1 MENIPDDPL
10 HFNNLLVPSNDPLPG
25 VAPCQSQLIE
35 DQEQNRLDIP
45 LNLSGNAPA
54 IAITNR
60 TGTD

>member
-10 HFNNLLVPSNDPLPG
+10 NFQFLLVSSNDPLPG
-25 VAPCQSQLIE
+25 VAPCQSHLIE
-35 DQEQNRLDIP
+35 DHEQNRLDIP

-60 TGTD
+60 TATD